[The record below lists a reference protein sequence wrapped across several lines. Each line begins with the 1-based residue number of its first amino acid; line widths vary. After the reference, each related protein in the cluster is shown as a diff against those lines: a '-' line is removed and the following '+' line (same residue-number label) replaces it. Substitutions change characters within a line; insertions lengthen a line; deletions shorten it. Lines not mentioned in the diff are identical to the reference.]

1 MTQVNVY
8 QKAEPP
14 SAAINCAVAVKS
26 GKDVFIVDRCYR
38 GTGAT
43 ENYHTKY
50 PMRVGVIGC
59 DKKGMTV
66 TRSGNTYTVRDMHA
80 RTRKHAHKR
89 THTHATATATR
100 SGTCTHAHAHTFT
113 NARTQTQGQQLHGQ

>member
-8 QKAEPP
+8 QKAVSP

-66 TRSGNTYTVRDMHA
+66 TRSGNTYMVRDMHA
-80 RTRKHAHKR
+80 
-89 THTHATATATR
+89 
-100 SGTCTHAHAHTFT
+100 HAHTRT
-113 NARTQTQGQQLHGQ
+113 NARIQTQRQQIHGQ